1 MLIDRYPREDV
12 FARVPELAE
21 QTDPV
26 LVQIDRLLEDD
37 TLYQQVRSDLA
48 QRYPHTA
55 VQGRHSTPAEVIL
68 RLLVVKHLYD
78 WSYQETEERVRDSL
92 VLRWFTRAYFCRV
105 PDDTTLLRWAQTIR
119 PVTVQ
124 ALNDRVSQ
132 LAAQVRVTRARKLR
146 VDSTVVQTAIHH
158 PTDSS
163 LLVDGVR
170 VLSRLVRRAKPRV
183 SEHLGAVREVFRSR
197 VRAMRHGLRQLHRL
211 LRHKG
216 EALAAQQQ
224 AIYRR
229 LLATASQMVRQAE
242 RVHQTL
248 SRVSQA
254 QTTPVKEARRLQEQ
268 LARFLPLMGRV
279 IAQARIRVLEGGKVA
294 AALKVVS
301 LFEPH
306 SRVIP
311 RHKGGAEVEFGRQVV
326 LGEVEGGLIAYY
338 HLLADGES
346 DRQAALP
353 AVRHHLAVFG
363 HPPRLLTGDRGIHE
377 AKLEAQAQALG
388 VQRVVVPRSGP
399 LTAVQQAR
407 ERERGWRRQYRW
419 RAGVEGRI
427 SSLRHDYGLGR
438 CLDHGEDG
446 MERRIGWGIL
456 ASNLWHIGRA
466 RAA

>member
-1 MLIDRYPREDV
+1 MLIDRYPHEDV

-21 QTDPV
+21 QTDPI

-37 TLYQQVRSDLA
+37 ELYQQVHADLA
-48 QRYPHTA
+48 QRYPQTA
-55 VQGRHSTPAEVIL
+55 VHGRHSTPAEVIL

-78 WSYQETEERVRDSL
+78 WSYQETEERVKDSL
-92 VLRWFTRAYFCRV
+92 VLRWFTRGSFWRV

-119 PVTVQ
+119 PVTIQ

-170 VLSRLVRRAKPRV
+170 VLSRLVRRAKPLV
-183 SEHLGAVREVFRSR
+183 GEQLGGVREVFRSR
-197 VRAMRHGLRQLHRL
+197 VRAIRHGLRQLHRL

-216 EALAAQQQ
+216 EAMAEQQQ
-224 AIYRR
+224 AIYQK
-229 LLATASQMVRQAE
+229 LLTTASQMVRQAE
-242 RVHQTL
+242 RVQQAL
-248 SRVSQA
+248 SRVGQA
-254 QTTPVKEARRLQEQ
+254 QTPPAKEAYQLQEQ
-268 LARFLPLMGRV
+268 LARFLPLVGRV
-279 IAQARIRVLEGGKVA
+279 ITQARTRVLEGGKVA
-294 AALKVVS
+294 AANKVVS

-311 RHKGGAEVEFGRQVV
+311 RHKGGAEVEFGRQLV
-326 LGEVEGGLIAYY
+326 LGEVEGGLIVHYR
-338 HLLADGES
+338 LLADGES

-353 AVRHHLAVFG
+353 AVRHHRAVFG
-363 HPPRLLTGDRGIHE
+363 HPPRLLTGDRGTHE
-377 AKLEAQAQALG
+377 AKLEAQARTLG
-388 VQRVVVPRSGP
+388 VEQVVVPRSGP
-399 LTAVQQAR
+399 MTAAQRAR
-407 ERERGWRRQYRW
+407 ERERGWRRRYRW

-427 SSLRHDYGLGR
+427 SSLRRDYGLRR
-438 CLDHGEDG
+438 CLDHGEGG
-446 MERRIGWGIL
+446 MERRVGWGIL

>member
-21 QTDPV
+21 QTDPI

-37 TLYQQVRSDLA
+37 TLYQQVRTDLA
-48 QRYPHTA
+48 QRYPQTA
-55 VQGRHSTPAEVIL
+55 VHGRHSTPAEVLL
-68 RLLVVKHLYD
+68 RLLAVKHLYD

-92 VLRWFTRAYFCRV
+92 VLRWFTRIYFCRV

-119 PVTVQ
+119 PATVQ

-170 VLSRLVRRAKPRV
+170 VLSRLVRRAKPLV
-183 SEHLGAVREVFRSR
+183 EAHLGGGREVFRSR

-211 LRHKG
+211 LRHRG
-216 EALAAQQQ
+216 EAMAEQQQ
-224 AIYRR
+224 AIYRN

-242 RVHQTL
+242 RVHQALT
-248 SRVSQA
+248 SVSQA
-254 QTTPVKEARRLQEQ
+254 QTPPAKETRRLREQ
-268 LARFLPLMGRV
+268 LERFLPLVGRV
-279 IAQARIRVLEGGKVA
+279 ITQARTRVLEGGKVPA
-294 AALKVVS
+294 QEKIVS

-326 LGEVEGGLIAYY
+326 LGEVEGGLIVHY

-353 AVRHHLAVFG
+353 AVRHHRVVFG
-363 HPPRLLTGDRGIHE
+363 HPPRLLTGDRGTHE
-377 AKLEAQAQALG
+377 AKLEAQARALG
-388 VQRVVVPRSGP
+388 VEQVVVPRSGP
-399 LTAVQQAR
+399 MTAAQRAR
-407 ERERGWRRQYRW
+407 ERERGWRRRYRW

-427 SSLRHDYGLGR
+427 SSLRRDYGLRR

-446 MERRIGWGIL
+446 IERRVGWGIL

-466 RAA
+466 RSS

>member
-1 MLIDRYPREDV
+1 LIDCYPHEDG

-21 QTDPV
+21 QADPI
-26 LVQIDRLLEDD
+26 LIQIDRLREDD
-37 TLYQQVRSDLA
+37 QLDQQVHADLA

-55 VQGRHSTPAEVIL
+55 VHGRHSTPAEAIL
-68 RLLVVKHLYD
+68 RLLVVKQLYN
-78 WSYQETEERVRDSL
+78 WSYQETEERVKDSL
-92 VLRWFTRAYFCRV
+92 VLRWFTRLYFCRV
-105 PDDTTLLRWAQTIR
+105 PDDTTLLRWAQTMR
-119 PVTVQ
+119 PVTVP
-124 ALNDRVSQ
+124 ALNDRGAQ
-132 LAAQVRVTRARKLR
+132 LAAQVRVTRARKRR

-163 LLVDGVR
+163 RLVDGVR
-170 VLSRLVRRAKPRV
+170 VLSRLVRRAKPLV
-183 SEHLGAVREVFRSR
+183 GEHLGGGREAFRSR
-197 VRAMRHGLRQLHRL
+197 GRAMRHGLRQLHRL

-216 EALAAQQQ
+216 EALAEQQH
-224 AIYRR
+224 AIYQR
-229 LLATASQMVRQAE
+229 LLTTASQMVRQAE
-242 RVHQTL
+242 RVHQAL
-248 SRVSQA
+248 SSVGEQP
-254 QTTPVKEARRLQEQ
+254 TPPPSLARRLQAQ
-268 LARFLPLMGRV
+268 LERFLPLVGRV
-279 IAQARIRVLEGGKVA
+279 IAQARTRVLEGGKVA
-294 AALKVVS
+294 AADKVVS

-311 RHKGGAEVEFGRQVV
+311 RHKGGAEVEFGRQVI
-326 LGEVEGGLIAYY
+326 LGEVEGGLIAHY

-353 AVRHHLAVFG
+353 AVRHHRAVFG
-363 HPPRLLTGDRGIHE
+363 HPPRLLTGDRGTQE

-399 LTAVQQAR
+399 MTAAQRAR
-407 ERERGWRRQYRW
+407 ERERSWRRQYRW

-427 SSLRHDYGLGR
+427 SSLRRDYGLGR

-446 MERRIGWGIL
+446 MERRVGWGIL

>member
-1 MLIDRYPREDV
+1 MLIDCYPREDV

-21 QTDPV
+21 QTDPI

-37 TLYQQVRSDLA
+37 TLYQQVRTDLA
-48 QRYPHTA
+48 QRYAQTTVH
-55 VQGRHSTPAEVIL
+55 GRHSTPAEVLL

-78 WSYQETEERVRDSL
+78 WSYQETEERVKDSL
-92 VLRWFTRAYFCRV
+92 VLRWFTRVYFYRV

-170 VLSRLVRRAKPRV
+170 VLSRLMRRAKPLV
-183 SEHLGAVREVFRSR
+183 GEQLGGVREAFRSR

-211 LRHKG
+211 LRRKG
-216 EALAAQQQ
+216 EEVAEQQQ
-224 AIYRR
+224 AIYRK
-229 LLATASQMVRQAE
+229 LLTGATQMVRQAE
-242 RVHQTL
+242 RVHQAL
-248 SRVSQA
+248 SSVGKA
-254 QTTPVKEARRLQEQ
+254 QTTLLPLARRLQEQ
-268 LARFLPLMGRV
+268 LEHFLPLVDRV
-279 IAQARIRVLEGGKVA
+279 ITQARTRVLEGGKVA
-294 AALKVVS
+294 APEKVVS

-326 LGEVEGGLIAYY
+326 LGEVEGGLIIHY

-346 DRQAALP
+346 DRQATLP
-353 AVRHHLAVFG
+353 AVRHHRAVFG
-363 HPPRLLTGDRGIHE
+363 HPPRLLTGDRGTHE
-377 AKLEAQAQALG
+377 AKLEAQAQAMG
-388 VQRVVVPRSGP
+388 VQQVVVPRSGP
-399 LTAVQQAR
+399 MTAAQRAR
-407 ERERGWRRQYRW
+407 ERERGWRRRYRW

-427 SSLRHDYGLGR
+427 SSLRRDYGLRR

-446 MERRIGWGIL
+446 MERRVGWGIL